1 LPEWPKKGL
10 TSLTEVGLIQAGLT
24 GGIATGKSTV
34 SGIFRQA
41 GAFII
46 DADDIAH
53 RSIRKGMAAWWEV
66 VTHFGHAIL
75 RSDGEINRPLLGSI
89 IFKEEEKKQILNQIV
104 HPHVRREIARQLA
117 PIEKNH
123 PRAVIILDIPLLI
136 EVGWHRDVQEVILV
150 YAPEEIQLNR
160 LMARDG
166 LSNEDALAR
175 IRAQMPIEEKKR
187 QASIVID
194 NSGDLEITREKT
206 LAVYDYL
213 KREG

>member
-1 LPEWPKKGL
+1 MAIKKKVL

-34 SGIFRQA
+34 SCIFRQA

-53 RSIRKGMAAWWEV
+53 RSIRKGMTAWREV

-150 YAPEEIQLNR
+150 YAPEEIQLSR
-160 LMARDG
+160 LMSRDG

-175 IRAQMPIEEKKR
+175 IQAQMPIEEKKR
-187 QASIVID
+187 HASIVID

-213 KREG
+213 KSED

>member
-1 LPEWPKKGL
+1 
-10 TSLTEVGLIQAGLT
+10 LIHAGLT

-34 SGIFRQA
+34 SDIFRQA

-53 RSIRKGMAAWWEV
+53 RSIRKGMPAWQKIV
-66 VTHFGHAIL
+66 SHFGPAIL
-75 RSDGEINRPLLGSI
+75 QSDDEINRPLLGSI
-89 IFKEEEKKQILNQIV
+89 IFKEEEKKQVLNRIV
-104 HPHVRREIARQLA
+104 HPQVRREIARQLA

-150 YAPEEIQLNR
+150 YTPEEMQITR
-160 LMARDG
+160 LMSRDN
-166 LSNEDALAR
+166 LSYEDALAR

-187 QASIVID
+187 HASVIID
-194 NSGDLEITREKT
+194 NSGDLENTREKT
-206 LAVYDYL
+206 LVVYDYL
-213 KREG
+213 AKKSEG

>member
-1 LPEWPKKGL
+1 M
-10 TSLTEVGLIQAGLT
+10 IQAGLT

-34 SGIFRQA
+34 GGIFRQA

-53 RSIRKGMAAWWEV
+53 RSIRKGMPAWRKV
-66 VTHFGHAIL
+66 VTHFGYAIL

-150 YAPEEIQLNR
+150 YATEEIQLTR

-187 QASIVID
+187 HASIVID

-213 KREG
+213 KSEG

>member
-1 LPEWPKKGL
+1 
-10 TSLTEVGLIQAGLT
+10 LIQAGLT

-53 RSIRKGMAAWWEV
+53 RSIRKGMMAWREV
-66 VTHFGHAIL
+66 VSHFGHTIL
-75 RSDGEINRPLLGSI
+75 QSDGEINRPLLGSI
-89 IFKEEEKKQILNQIV
+89 IFKEEEKKQVLNRIV

-150 YAPEEIQLNR
+150 YAPEEIQLTR
-160 LMARDG
+160 LMSRAN

-187 QASIVID
+187 HASIVID
-194 NSGDLEITREKT
+194 NSGDLKITRDKT

-213 KREG
+213 SKK

>member
-1 LPEWPKKGL
+1 M
-10 TSLTEVGLIQAGLT
+10 IQAGLT

-34 SGIFRQA
+34 GGIFRQA

-53 RSIRKGMAAWWEV
+53 RSIRKGMPAWRKV
-66 VTHFGHAIL
+66 VTHFGYAIL

-150 YAPEEIQLNR
+150 YAPEEIQLTR

-187 QASIVID
+187 HASIVID

-213 KREG
+213 KSEG

>member
-1 LPEWPKKGL
+1 M
-10 TSLTEVGLIQAGLT
+10 IHAGLT

-53 RSIRKGMAAWWEV
+53 RSIRKGMPAWRAIV
-66 VTHFGHAIL
+66 LHFGHAIL
-75 RSDGEINRPLLGSI
+75 QSDGEINRPLLGSI
-89 IFKEEEKKQILNQIV
+89 IFNEEEKKQVLNRIV
-104 HPHVRREIARQLA
+104 HPQVRREIARQLA
-117 PIEKNH
+117 PLEKNH

-150 YAPEEIQLNR
+150 YAPEEIQLTR
-160 LMARDG
+160 LMSRDN
-166 LSNEDALAR
+166 LSYEGALAR

-187 QASIVID
+187 HASVIID
-194 NSGDLEITREKT
+194 NSGDLENTREKT
-206 LAVYDYL
+206 LTVYDYL
-213 KREG
+213 AKKSEG